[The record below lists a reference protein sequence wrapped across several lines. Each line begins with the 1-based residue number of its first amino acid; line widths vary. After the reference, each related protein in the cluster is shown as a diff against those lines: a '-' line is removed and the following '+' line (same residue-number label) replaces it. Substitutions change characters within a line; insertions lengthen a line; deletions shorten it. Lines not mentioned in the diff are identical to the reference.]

1 MKLSAGKMIKAYSKL
16 KIGMSK
22 QEVLDLLGEPTGI
35 RCHNG
40 IETLTWKHS
49 EFKGF
54 LRGGNIVRT
63 IVIDFE
69 NDKLTGY
76 DSENMDKSRFW
87 NNNKSFP

>member
-1 MKLSAGKMIKAYSKL
+1 MGVFTASKMISGYAKL

-35 RCHNG
+35 RNRNG

-63 IVIDFE
+63 IIADFE
-69 NDKLTGY
+69 NEKLTGY
-76 DSENMDKSRFW
+76 DSENMDKSAL
-87 NNNKSFP
+87 

>member
-1 MKLSAGKMIKAYSKL
+1 MGLSAKKMIKGYSRL

-22 QEVLDLLGEPTGI
+22 SEVTDLLGEPTGL
-35 RCHNG
+35 RVRDG

-63 IVIDFE
+63 IIADFE
-69 NDKLTGY
+69 NEKLTGY
-76 DSENMDKSRFW
+76 DSENMDRSRF
-87 NNNKSFP
+87 

>member
-22 QEVLDLLGEPTGI
+22 QEVLDLLGEPTGT
-35 RCHNG
+35 RCHSG

-49 EFKGF
+49 EFKGL

-63 IVIDFE
+63 IIADFE
-69 NDKLTGY
+69 NGKLTGY
-76 DSENMDKSRFW
+76 DSEHMDKKKRF
-87 NNNKSFP
+87 